1 MLIEFSV
8 GNYKSFKSPV
18 RLSMVAA
25 KLKSKNKALDESNIF
40 EYTRSVNMLK
50 TAAIYGANAS
60 GKSNF
65 VKAISFMRSFVINS
79 SKESQAAEDI
89 DVDNFRLSTETE
101 NMPSFFEIIFS
112 FENIRYRYGFELDNK
127 QIHSEWL
134 FRAKQREMNL
144 FLRENGKITHNS
156 AFKEGIGLEDK
167 TRDNALFLSVCAQ
180 FNGEISTNILRWF
193 GNLGIISGIDDLS
206 YRPTTYQKL
215 DSSYFKRK
223 ILSFINEFDLGISD
237 FFVKLEDHI
246 FNKLPSELFKFFPS
260 FELAVIHTTH
270 KKYDQNNNYI
280 GDEIFELDK
289 EESDGTRKAFFF
301 AGPLLD
307 TLENGTI
314 LIVDELDARF
324 HPMITCSIIQLFHD
338 KSTNPHN
345 AQLIFATHDT
355 NLLDNQ
361 FFRRDQIWFAEK
373 NRFGATDLYSLADF
387 KVRNDSSFKKD
398 YISGKYGAIPFIGGL
413 KRLEIK

>member
-25 KLKSKNKALDESNIF
+25 KSKSENKTSDENNIF
-40 EYTRSVNMLK
+40 EYTRSVNILK

-89 DVDNFRLSTETE
+89 DVDNFKLSTETE

-144 FLRENGKITHNS
+144 FLREKGKITHNT
-156 AFKEGIGLEDK
+156 AFKEGFGLEDK

-180 FNGEISTNILRWF
+180 FNGEISTDILKWF
-193 GNLGIISGIDDLS
+193 RKLRIVSGIYDLS
-206 YRPTTYQKL
+206 YRAFTYNKL
-215 DSSYFKRK
+215 NNPDFKKK
-223 ILSFINEFDLGISD
+223 IMSFINEFDFGISTLS
-237 FFVKLEDHI
+237 VKETLSEKIHPQLLNI
-246 FNKLPSELFKFFPS
+246 TFTPSDEKRP
-260 FELAVIHTTH
+260 IKTTH
-270 KKYDQNNNYI
+270 RKYDQNDKHI
-280 GDEIFELDK
+280 GDEFFELDK
-289 EESDGTRKAFFF
+289 NESHGTRKAF
-301 AGPLLD
+301 
-307 TLENGTI
+307 
-314 LIVDELDARF
+314 
-324 HPMITCSIIQLFHD
+324 
-338 KSTNPHN
+338 
-345 AQLIFATHDT
+345 
-355 NLLDNQ
+355 
-361 FFRRDQIWFAEK
+361 
-373 NRFGATDLYSLADF
+373 
-387 KVRNDSSFKKD
+387 SFSD
-398 YISGKYGAIPFIGGL
+398 
-413 KRLEIK
+413 

>member
-1 MLIEFSV
+1 
-8 GNYKSFKSPV
+8 
-18 RLSMVAA
+18 MVAA
-25 KLKSKNKALDESNIF
+25 KLKSENKALDESNIF
-40 EYTRSVNMLK
+40 EYTRSVNILK

-89 DVDNFRLSTETE
+89 DVDNFRLSSETE
-101 NMPSFFEIIFS
+101 NMPSFFEVIFS

-134 FRAKQREMNL
+134 FRAKQREINL
-144 FLRENGKITHNS
+144 FSREKGKITHNT
-156 AFKEGIGLEDK
+156 AFKEGFGLEEK

-180 FNGEISTNILRWF
+180 FNGEISTNILKWF
-193 GNLGIISGIDDLS
+193 MRLGIISGIDDLS
-206 YRPTTYQKL
+206 YRTVNHQKI
-215 DSSYFKRK
+215 DKSDFKKR
-223 ILSFINEFDLGISD
+223 ILSFIHEFDLGISD
-237 FFVKLEDHI
+237 FFVKSASISEDNFQKI
-246 FNKLPSELFKFFPS
+246 LSDSELVNVFSPLVKFIS
-260 FELAVIHTTH
+260 EQGVKETTIQTTH
-270 KKYDQNNNYI
+270 KKYDIDNNYI
-280 GDEIFELDK
+280 GDELFELDQN
-289 EESDGTRKAFFF
+289 ESDGTRKAFFF

-307 TLENGTI
+307 TLEKGTI

-387 KVRNDSSFKKD
+387 KIRNDSSFKKD